1 MAAFKFIRQI
11 STGKPIDKYGDGSAI
26 REFTYVDDIVS
37 GVVSAIDRP
46 KGFLCV
52 NLGGGA
58 THTLNELI
66 ATVEKHVGREAV
78 FNQMPDQK
86 GDVPLTSA
94 DQGVAKAELGF
105 VPTIGLDEGI
115 RRTVEWY
122 REYSAA
128 PAEANGASSC
138 CKGSNGHGPGHA
150 LQRPDSAGR
159 WHPGFGT
166 VAIFFLVALAAS

>member
-1 MAAFKFIRQI
+1 MAAFKFIKQI
-11 STGKPIDKYGDGSAI
+11 SAGNPIDKYGDGRAI

-37 GVVSAIDRP
+37 GVLNAIDRP

-66 ATVEKHVGREAV
+66 ATVEKHVGRKAV
-78 FNQMPDQK
+78 LNQMPDQK

-94 DQGVAKAELGF
+94 DQAVAKAELGF
-105 VPTIGLDEGI
+105 VPTISLDEGI

-122 REYSAA
+122 REYSASSVQG
-128 PAEANGASSC
+128 NGICSDQAR
-138 CKGSNGHGPGHA
+138 KDVDTP
-150 LQRPDSAGR
+150 RR

-166 VAIFFLVALAAS
+166 VAIFFLVALAAN